1 MPARDM
7 RLGDGRWTIE
17 AYARN
22 LTDERYAVNRNTE
35 LPLLSFLPPFAYDE
49 TTTTFGAPRMYG
61 REGHDPVLSSR
72 RANG

>member
-1 MPARDM
+1 LLNARAGL

-22 LTDERYAVNRNTE
+22 LTDERYAVNRSTE

-61 REGHDPVLSSR
+61 VKLTTRF
-72 RANG
+72 